1 MLISNTLSTLLLA
14 LATAQQV
21 IAQARVTLTAKVVVT
36 AVAAAPGVV
45 KAAPALPLA
54 PGDVSACPVFDRCL
68 SDVQTTLDA
77 TCSPLRAGGNK
88 TSFAQCQCIFAKSL
102 NLCYATCPDDAAVQ
116 AAGAAQSSTVS
127 KLCASASLNPDHL
140 PTVAPWQTVFSPTP
154 TPTTPTTMG
163 AVFNASAAISSVRP
177 TTTTTMTT
185 PLAIP
190 GGAITSADA
199 GSMPTLGPDAASND
213 AAERR
218 MRGRTTRFMPLL
230 AVFVGVL
237 GSLA

>member
-1 MLISNTLSTLLLA
+1 MLIRITLPTLLLA
-14 LATAQQV
+14 IASAQQV
-21 IAQARVTLTAKVVVT
+21 SAQVRVTLTAKVVVT
-36 AVAAAPGVV
+36 AVAAPGAV

-54 PGDVSACPVFDRCL
+54 PGGVSACPVFDRCL

-77 TCSPLRAGGNK
+77 TCAPLRAGGNK

-154 TPTTPTTMG
+154 TPTTTSTTG
-163 AVFNASAAISSVRP
+163 AVFNASAVISSVRP
-177 TTTTTMTT
+177 TTTTLTT

-190 GGAITSADA
+190 AGAITSADA
-199 GSMPTLGPDAASND
+199 GSMPTLGPDAATND

-218 MRGRTTRFMPLL
+218 MRAMTTRFTPLL

-237 GSLA
+237 SSLA